1 MLVILVMAMVQAF
14 CQTLHYFEKCGRG
27 TTVTISDVNV
37 HFVLEYL
44 KTATFAFIIYYYS
57 DIVARIFQQEGA
69 YRRYATPCIVMAFV
83 VLTTVL
89 AVALSGLGNG
99 SLGAESFPADHDD
112 ERFSCKHPVW
122 LVLSVFNFV
131 LSLAFFVLG
140 YAMTVK
146 MQKTTMPDDLR
157 TRKTNQVWTLIVV
170 FFVTCVVGLSF
181 DIVSQASASCQV
193 AGLDNAV
200 LMTCE

>member
-1 MLVILVMAMVQAF
+1 MV
-14 CQTLHYFEKCGRG
+14 L
-27 TTVTISDVNV
+27 
-37 HFVLEYL
+37 
-44 KTATFAFIIYYYS
+44 
-57 DIVARIFQQEGA
+57 
-69 YRRYATPCIVMAFV
+69 AFV

-89 AVALSGLGNG
+89 AISLSGLDDPTQTPTGKG
-99 SLGAESFPADHDD
+99 LPADDTNSWR
-112 ERFSCKHPVW
+112 ERACRHPLW
-122 LVLSVFNFV
+122 LGLSVFNFL
-131 LSLAFFVLG
+131 LSLAFFALG

-146 MQKTTMPDDLR
+146 MKKTTMPDDLR

-181 DIVSQASASCQV
+181 DIVSAAAVSCQV